1 MKKLLG
7 VSAIGAAAGA
17 LWLLLR
23 YEQAL
28 WERADR
34 MPPTHSAPDPD
45 QPGRRESERSG

>member
-7 VSAIGAAAGA
+7 VGAMGAAAGA

-23 YEQAL
+23 YERAL

-34 MPPTHSAPDPD
+34 VPPSASAPDPN
-45 QPGRRESERSG
+45 QAGRRETEGSG